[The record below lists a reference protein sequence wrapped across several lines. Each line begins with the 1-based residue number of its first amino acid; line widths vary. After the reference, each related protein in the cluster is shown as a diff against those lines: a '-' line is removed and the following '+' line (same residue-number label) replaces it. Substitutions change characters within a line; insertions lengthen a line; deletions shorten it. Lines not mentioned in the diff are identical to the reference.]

1 MRMLDL
7 VEKDCTANTQ
17 RLGPVPL
24 GLLAR
29 ARQLVKGVKVYLNAP
44 VSGTNGGRQAGAW
57 TVG

>member
-29 ARQLVKGVKVYLNAP
+29 ARELVKGVTVDLNAP
-44 VSGTNGGRQAGAW
+44 LNPEVA
-57 TVG
+57 